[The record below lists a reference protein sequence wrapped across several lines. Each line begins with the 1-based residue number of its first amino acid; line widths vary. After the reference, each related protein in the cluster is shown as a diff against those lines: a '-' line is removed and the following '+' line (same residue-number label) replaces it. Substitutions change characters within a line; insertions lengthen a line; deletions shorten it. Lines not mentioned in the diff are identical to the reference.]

1 MIRRPPGSTRT
12 DTLFPYTTLFRS
24 IVSREVDDS
33 WIINNQAYDNAL
45 SGIVID
51 RNSVNNVVAH
61 NRVYRNHADGIT
73 IYESPKT
80 LIWQNLVSA
89 NLRHGIRVRNSTNM
103 RLYEIGRASCRVR
116 VCQYV

>member
-1 MIRRPPGSTRT
+1 MRIFDWSSDVCSSDRRSRRLIIAGNKAH
-12 DTLFPYTTLFRS
+12 DTKEKHGI

-89 NLRHGIRVRNSTNM
+89 NLRSEEHTYELQSLM
-103 RLYEIGRASCRVR
+103 R
-116 VCQYV
+116 